1 MGMIGQVRQWRREVW
16 VMAQTCRNWPVM
28 VRHYYRW
35 LVPNPPVTVTYR
47 LRQGPR
53 LAVDSGQM
61 DAAVVKEIWGDRGYE
76 VVPGFA
82 VRPGWRVLD
91 LGAHKGVFAVR
102 AALAGAEVTAV
113 EPEARNLELLR
124 RNLAANG
131 VERVRVC
138 AAAVAP
144 AGGEGWLLRRNS
156 WSHGLEP
163 FPDDPPVVPR
173 ERVPLVG
180 FAELVAG
187 AGPGLDLVKMD
198 AEGAERA
205 VLQAASA
212 ETLGRVRR
220 LVIEYHP
227 IDELAAEEVGAE
239 LARLLTGHGFR
250 CRAVWYNLIF
260 ATREAGTLEPTGLDG
275 E

>member
-1 MGMIGQVRQWRREVW
+1 
-16 VMAQTCRNWPVM
+16 MARTVRNWPVL

-35 LVPNPPVTVTYR
+35 WVPRSPATVVYR
-47 LRQGPR
+47 LCSGPR
-53 LAVDSGQM
+53 LAVDSGPM
-61 DAAVVKEIWGDRGYE
+61 DAAVVKEIWGDRAYE
-76 VVPGFA
+76 VEPGFA
-82 VRPGWRVLD
+82 PRPGWVVLD
-91 LGAHKGVFAVR
+91 LGAHKGTFAVL

-138 AAAVAP
+138 PAAVA
-144 AGGEGWLLRRNS
+144 AVAAVAAEGGEGWLLRRNS

-180 FAELVAG
+180 FGELVAG
-187 AGPGLDLVKMD
+187 AGPGVDLVKMD
-198 AEGAERA
+198 AEGAEWG
-205 VLQAASA
+205 VLRAASA

-220 LVIEYHP
+220 IVLEYHP
-227 IDELAAEEVGAE
+227 VGGLGAEEVGAE
-239 LARLLTGHGFR
+239 LARLLEGHGFR
-250 CRAVWYNLIF
+250 CRTVWYNLIF
-260 ATREAGTLEPTGLDG
+260 ATREADG
-275 E
+275 RSQESGVRSWWSCGG